1 MSTPSGTPI
10 NCANTYI
17 CPGAGEGYGV
27 QMNITSGDIDTLVIP
42 TTGLTVA
49 ASASEDAKTVNA
61 QLSASIPP
69 GTPSSSLP
77 DFVSDN
83 ALTWWWNN
91 VVKNYAGIVGTN
103 PMNCIQPGRNGFA
116 VGLAQTIV
124 TAFGIS
130 PTRICNATLIPTKA
144 ANNIDIATVKFTF
157 YVTNLRP
164 SSPLNNDHLPAA
176 CAGEWIVTWLNKAT
190 NPTQPTQAV
199 IPPTP
204 TVPENL
210 QSKECPARVEG
221 APSPT
226 LYFTNVDK
234 DTPEF
239 IEKLRQSFSTK
250 FSKKS
255 FLSVL
260 FKENNVELL
269 TNVQGTS
276 LRLAGSSSSIYAPPI
291 TLLDYIVRYS
301 YPLSFVGAILFTIVQ
316 IMDVNL
322 NTLVANKNMSMA
334 INISFIVWSVVSMLV
349 FYNIPLT
356 WIPIV
361 GDLLSIRVPL
371 LLPLNTQTVV
381 TQA

>member
-1 MSTPSGTPI
+1 MAAPSGTPI

-17 CPGAGEGYGV
+17 CPGAGEGYGI
-27 QMNITSGDIDTLVIP
+27 QMNITGGDIDTLVIP

-49 ASASEDAKTVNA
+49 ASASQDAKRVND
-61 QLSASIPP
+61 QLSASIVP
-69 GTPSSSLP
+69 GTPSASLP
-77 DFVSDN
+77 EFVSDN

-91 VVKNYAGIVGTN
+91 VVKNYAGIVGTT
-103 PMNCIQPGRNGFA
+103 PMNCIQPGRKGFA
-116 VGLAQTIV
+116 IGLAQTIV
-124 TAFGIS
+124 AAFGIS
-130 PTRICNATLIPTKA
+130 PLRICNATLTPTKA
-144 ANNIDIATVKFTF
+144 ANNIDIAIVKFTF
-157 YVTNLRP
+157 YLTNLRP
-164 SSPLNNDHLPAA
+164 TAPLSNDYLPAA

-190 NPTQPTQAV
+190 NPTNPTASV
-199 IPPTP
+199 IPPTS
-204 TVPENL
+204 TVPDNL

-221 APSPT
+221 TPAPT

-234 DTPEF
+234 DTPEY

-250 FSKKS
+250 FAKKS
-255 FLSVL
+255 FISAL

-291 TLLDYIVRYS
+291 TLADYIVRYS

-316 IMDVNL
+316 IMDINL

-334 INISFIVWSVVSMLV
+334 INICFIVWSVISMLV

-361 GDLLSIRVPL
+361 GDLLSIHVPL
-371 LLPLNTQTVV
+371 ILPLNTQTVV